1 MDFTFVL
8 RGWNV
13 RWAAHNN
20 LIQTSKGSVM
30 KDEKDEMPLFDDW
43 DCPPCN
49 QQCEQGRECP
59 KKGDEGLIWEV
70 LAAAAFFI
78 AILLACFL

>member
-1 MDFTFVL
+1 
-8 RGWNV
+8 
-13 RWAAHNN
+13 
-20 LIQTSKGSVM
+20 M
-30 KDEKDEMPLFDDW
+30 KDDKDEMPLFDDW